1 MDITV
6 VSTGRTFRR
15 LDDCTGLLLIEAFP
29 ESFKRIDP
37 RREQAAPAPPV
48 PRFYVASSPHSGAM
62 GIHVQLP
69 TAETRSVFTAVVTS
83 KQAEAALGA
92 GPLPD
97 AVWEQFV
104 RQRDLEQRRISSG
117 SSANTHR

>member
-6 VSTGRTFRR
+6 TSTGRTFRR
-15 LDDCTGLLLIEAFP
+15 VDDCTALLLLEAFP

-37 RREQAAPAPPV
+37 RQQQAAPAPTV
-48 PRFYVASSPHSGAM
+48 PRFYVAASPHSGAV

-69 TAETRSVFTAVVTS
+69 TGETRSIFTAFVTS